1 MIRKS
6 TAIIALVPE
15 ADFSL
20 IGQQKIIWHDSR
32 SQPTEEEINSKIA
45 ELKAAEPMRL
55 LRIERNR
62 RLAETD
68 WMANSDVVMTDKWKT
83 YRQALRDLPAT
94 AEPMLDEQGN
104 LINVTWPEVP
114 EKWQR
119 LNLTATNYFLNQAI
133 IGQCMVVVCLQE
145 L

>member
-55 LRIERNR
+55 LSIERNR

-114 EKWQR
+114 
-119 LNLTATNYFLNQAI
+119 T
-133 IGQCMVVVCLQE
+133 
-145 L
+145 

>member
-45 ELKAAEPMRL
+45 ELEAAEPMRL
-55 LRIERNR
+55 LRLERNQK
-62 RLAETD
+62 LAETD
-68 WMANSDVVMTDKWKT
+68 WIIVKGLEQSIDLTEWKT

-94 AEPMLDEQGN
+94 AEPQLDEQGN
-104 LINVTWPEVP
+104 LISVTWPEVP
-114 EKWQR
+114 E
-119 LNLTATNYFLNQAI
+119 
-133 IGQCMVVVCLQE
+133 
-145 L
+145 

>member
-45 ELKAAEPMRL
+45 ELEAAEPMRL
-55 LRIERNR
+55 LRQERNR

-68 WMANSDVVMTDKWKT
+68 WVAIKAFTRGTQLSLEWKT
-83 YRQALRDLPAT
+83 YLQAVSYTHLTLPTSDL
-94 AEPMLDEQGN
+94 
-104 LINVTWPEVP
+104 V
-114 EKWQR
+114 
-119 LNLTATNYFLNQAI
+119 
-133 IGQCMVVVCLQE
+133 
-145 L
+145 